1 MVKGNNNME
10 KNKTRKLLYEGLKRD
25 EIELLEWYH
34 ENPLSVYIEIVLMIM
49 ADIGIISEEQR
60 SEYKAQAEANAG
72 KLREYLRKKKDDVI
86 MDKDGLKDFLFD
98 VMNEND
104 TIFSDISLDDATDTI
119 FVNTVD
125 GGRFIVAISP
135 VTADETLIELWA
147 KKNPELMSL
156 ALSVLNMRDLG
167 ALTEEETNECLSAI
181 LDNTDNT
188 VIRDLKSRL
197 GKSGH

>member
-1 MVKGNNNME
+1 ME

-34 ENPLSVYIEIVLMIM
+34 ENPLSVYIEIALMIM

-72 KLREYLRKKKDDVI
+72 KLREYLRKKKNDVI

-156 ALSVLNMRDLG
+156 ALGVLNMRDLG
-167 ALTEEETNECLSAI
+167 ALMEEETNECLSAI